1 MATRHAHGSTI
12 TLTASAQ
19 NQRQRGTRSQRL
31 SDRSRWSLAQ
41 LRAEHEI
48 ETADRYLDAAVM
60 AAASGPESN
69 YLLNRQLTRAAI
81 RSALGHLKEAK
92 QLAMRIAPNDERELA
107 KLLAAG
113 EERRSALKA
122 IYRTL
127 ASTRAPSAPEVPAHV
142 PPPRRVERK
151 DKVPAIGGTWW
162 STVDRTA
169 GEFTPKLIP
178 KHWPSINN
186 NPVINRRRRRP

>member
-12 TLTASAQ
+12 TLTAGAH
-19 NQRQRGTRSQRL
+19 NERQRGTRSQRL

-41 LRAEHEI
+41 LRADYEI

-60 AAASGPESN
+60 AAASGPESD
-69 YLLNRQLTRAAI
+69 YLLNRELTRAAI

-92 QLAMRIAPNDERELA
+92 QLAMKIAPNDERELG
-107 KLLAAG
+107 KLFAAG

-127 ASTRAPSAPEVPAHV
+127 ASTRAPSAPERPTEG
-142 PPPRRVERK
+142 PPRRRVERK
-151 DKVPAIGGTWW
+151 EKVPAIGSAWW
-162 STVDRTA
+162 STA
-169 GEFTPKLIP
+169 GEFTPKPIP

>member
-1 MATRHAHGSTI
+1 MATRHAHASTI
-12 TLTASAQ
+12 TVTAGAR
-19 NQRQRGTRSQRL
+19 NERHRGARSHRL

-41 LRAEHEI
+41 LRADHEI
-48 ETADRYLDAAVM
+48 ETAQRYLEAAVM

-69 YLLNRQLTRAAI
+69 YLLNRGLTRAAI

-113 EERRSALKA
+113 EDRRSALKA
-122 IYRTL
+122 LYRTL
-127 ASTRAPSAPEVPAHV
+127 ASTRDPSAPELPAEA
-142 PPPRRVERK
+142 PALRRVERK
-151 DKVPAIGGTWW
+151 DKVPAVGSAWW

-169 GEFTPKLIP
+169 GEFTPKPIP